1 MYDDLLISDILTYIW
16 TVDYINK
23 YDNEYVCTV
32 YNNTCIQVGFE
43 ARGESIDG
51 EDVHSALEISS
62 RTGSCPYHP

>member
-43 ARGESIDG
+43 ARGESI
-51 EDVHSALEISS
+51 
-62 RTGSCPYHP
+62 